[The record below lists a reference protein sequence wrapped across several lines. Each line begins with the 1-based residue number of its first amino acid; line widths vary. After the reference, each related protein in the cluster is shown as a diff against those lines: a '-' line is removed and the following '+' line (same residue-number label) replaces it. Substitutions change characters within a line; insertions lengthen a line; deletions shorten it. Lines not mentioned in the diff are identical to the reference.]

1 VLKNL
6 KQLNYKLFLVLLLT
20 SFIPIIYSTFRV
32 NFIGTIPDA
41 WSFSIA
47 AQVSWLNLLFEV
59 ITEGLILPLF
69 FIFGQSVSVK
79 SEFWYR
85 VRFSLG
91 VVFIAYL
98 LLSLLV
104 LTFAQDLVSMLSQA
118 EDAVELT
125 VRYIRAETFAILT
138 TSVYAVMAVV
148 LVVKNAQKA
157 LYTLLLLK
165 MILTVAFD
173 SYFVS
178 QLSFSLNLGIM
189 GVAYTNIVV
198 NGLLALTAIF
208 LFFKMGAFSKSPTNP
223 SKKWVWQW
231 AKISFASGLESF
243 VRNLAFIIMIIK
255 LINEV
260 QEAGTFWVANQF
272 IWGWLLLPILAVGS
286 LIKQDA
292 STSNG
297 MLGQR
302 MLGYVYLTVIWL
314 LVWVGTIPFWPYFL
328 QNVMGIS
335 EFLPIYHLILI
346 MLGFYVIFAFN
357 NLIDSYFYGVGRTDL
372 MLVQSLIVNI
382 FFYGSAYLLY
392 KAGIFIPTLS
402 GIAIMFGVGIVF
414 DSVIT
419 FLLFVVF
426 YWNRAFQTAQTSVTE

>member
-1 VLKNL
+1 MLKNL
-6 KQLNYKLFLVLLLT
+6 KKLNYNLFLVLLLT
-20 SFIPIIYSTFRV
+20 SFIPVIYTTFRV
-32 NFIGTIPDA
+32 NFIGSIPDT

-69 FIFGQSVSVK
+69 FIFGQAISAK
-79 SEFWYR
+79 SDFWHR
-85 VRFSLG
+85 VRFSLV

-98 LLSLLV
+98 LLSLFV
-104 LTFAQDLVSMLSQA
+104 LAFAQDLVSMLSQA
-118 EDAVELT
+118 DDAVELT

-148 LVVKNAQKA
+148 LVVQDAQKA
-157 LYTLLLLK
+157 LYTLLVLK

-178 QLSFSLNLGIM
+178 QFSFSLNLGIM

-198 NGLLALTAIF
+198 NGLLALTTIY
-208 LFFKMGAFSKSPTNP
+208 LFFRMGAFTRNP
-223 SKKWVWQW
+223 ANPDKTWIWQW

-272 IWGWLLLPILAVGS
+272 IWGWLLLPILAIGS

-302 MLGYVYLTVIWL
+302 MLGYFYLTAIWVL
-314 LVWVGTIPFWPYFL
+314 IWVGTIPFWPLFL
-328 QNVMGIS
+328 QNVMGIA
-335 EFLPIYHLILI
+335 EFLPIYHLVLI

-392 KAGIFIPTLS
+392 KAGVFVPTLN
-402 GIAIMFGVGIVF
+402 GIAIMFGIGIVF
-414 DSVIT
+414 DSIIT
-419 FLLFVVF
+419 FLLFIMF
-426 YWNRAFQTAQTSVTE
+426 YRKRAFMTA

>member
-1 VLKNL
+1 MLKNL
-6 KQLNYKLFLVLLLT
+6 KLLNYNLFLVLLLT
-20 SFIPIIYSTFRV
+20 SFIPVIYSTFRV
-32 NFIGTIPDA
+32 NFIGSIPDT

-69 FIFGQSVSVK
+69 FIFGQSITVK
-79 SEFWYR
+79 RDFWHR

-98 LLSLLV
+98 SLSLFVLV
-104 LTFAQDLVSMLSQA
+104 FAPDLVSMLSQA
-118 EDAVELT
+118 EDAVGLT

-148 LVVKNAQKA
+148 LVVQDAQKA

-165 MILTVAFD
+165 MILTIAFD

-178 QLSFSLNLGIM
+178 QFSFSLNLGIM

-198 NGLLALTAIF
+198 NGLLALAAIY
-208 LFFKMGAFSKSPTNP
+208 LFFRMGAFTRYSANND
-223 SKKWVWQW
+223 KKWIWQW

-292 STSNG
+292 STSDG

-302 MLGYVYLTVIWL
+302 MLGYFYLTAIWIL
-314 LVWVGTIPFWPYFL
+314 IWVGTIPFWPSFF
-328 QNVMGIS
+328 QNVMGIA
-335 EFLPIYHLILI
+335 EFLPIYHLVLI
-346 MLGFYVIFAFN
+346 MLAFYVIFAFN

-392 KAGIFIPTLS
+392 KAGMFVPTLN
-402 GIAIMFGVGIVF
+402 GIAVMFGVGIVF
-414 DSVIT
+414 DSIIT
-419 FLLFVVF
+419 FLLFAMF
-426 YWNRAFQTAQTSVTE
+426 YWKRAFTTAD